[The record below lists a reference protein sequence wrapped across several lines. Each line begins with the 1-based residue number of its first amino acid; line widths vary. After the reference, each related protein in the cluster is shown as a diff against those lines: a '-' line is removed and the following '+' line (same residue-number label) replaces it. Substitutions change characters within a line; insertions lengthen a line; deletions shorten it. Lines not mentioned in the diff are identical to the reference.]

1 MARIDTSF
9 KSTRPNFQLGLDE
22 KFYSRRHNEHFV
34 YPDMRLPDPSVQYTK
49 INTSN
54 STSGFAITNPAFYR
68 KSNVKVLKPEMD
80 KDLFDNMPYPKMTKE
95 QIFENVANVPVGRSS
110 ANLRH
115 PDDVSIGLGNMMKRQ
130 EYITG
135 AQWAKNRMPMIQPS
149 GTISY

>member
-68 KSNVKVLKPEMD
+68 KSNV
-80 KDLFDNMPYPKMTKE
+80 
-95 QIFENVANVPVGRSS
+95 
-110 ANLRH
+110 
-115 PDDVSIGLGNMMKRQ
+115 
-130 EYITG
+130 
-135 AQWAKNRMPMIQPS
+135 
-149 GTISY
+149 

>member
-1 MARIDTSF
+1 
-9 KSTRPNFQLGLDE
+9 
-22 KFYSRRHNEHFV
+22 
-34 YPDMRLPDPSVQYTK
+34 
-49 INTSN
+49 
-54 STSGFAITNPAFYR
+54 
-68 KSNVKVLKPEMD
+68 
-80 KDLFDNMPYPKMTKE
+80 MTKE